1 MKYILFSAIIL
12 FTSLTGWS
20 QVDTVKIDSNK
31 VVQFSGIIAEGDSLY
46 GILGAIVQE
55 KTTGR
60 GTTTNRVG
68 YFNLPVSVGDTIKVT
83 ALGFKRKTLVI
94 PYDTADSY
102 TILINLE
109 EDTLSLPEVDIYAFP
124 SEKVFKELIVN
135 MELEKRQEYN
145 NLDVNFN
152 TQTLN
157 HLVLTSSLDGAATNR
172 YYLQQQTEVNAR
184 KNSFTPNPLLNPF
197 AWSQFVKD
205 IQYYKRKK
213 EKEKKEKEN
222 KTSY

>member
-1 MKYILFSAIIL
+1 MIAILS
-12 FTSLTGWS
+12 TLTGWS
-20 QVDTVKIDSNK
+20 QTDSVKIDSNK
-31 VVQFSGIIAEGDSLY
+31 VVQFSGIIAQGDSLY
-46 GILGAIVQE
+46 GIFGAVVLE

-83 ALGFKRKTLVI
+83 ALGFKRRTLVI
-94 PYDTADSY
+94 PYDTSDSY
-102 TILINLE
+102 TIMINLE

-135 MELEKRQEYN
+135 MELDKREEYN

-197 AWSQFVKD
+197 AWAQLLKD
-205 IQYYKRKK
+205 LQYYKKKK
-213 EKEKKEKEN
+213 EKEKKEKGN